1 MPRSKSVVDNHIEEM
16 NLNACLTLDVWPN
29 IKNEPIVNYML
40 ISDSSTFFLESVS
53 TGEQSH
59 DAKWIAQD
67 MGRMIDSL
75 AGKVCGAVTDN
86 TTTNRSAWSI
96 LMKKYVDLFFQGC
109 ASHDGTQLLIKDIF
123 DTTKTKKKKEEVAD
137 YLDKYPFHYLLE
149 FAQQCKDVVSFFSFH
164 HQMEA
169 QTSKSTTDQEPNW
182 LSATS
187 FNAMGFLKGVFQK
200 LKKK

>member
-75 AGKVCGAVTDN
+75 AGK
-86 TTTNRSAWSI
+86 
-96 LMKKYVDLFFQGC
+96 
-109 ASHDGTQLLIKDIF
+109 
-123 DTTKTKKKKEEVAD
+123 
-137 YLDKYPFHYLLE
+137 
-149 FAQQCKDVVSFFSFH
+149 
-164 HQMEA
+164 MEA

>member
-1 MPRSKSVVDNHIEEM
+1 MK
-16 NLNACLTLDVWPN
+16 LNACLTSDAWSN

-40 ISDSSTFFLESVS
+40 ISDYSTFFLESVS

-67 MGRMIDSL
+67 MGRVIDSL

-96 LMKKYVDLFFQGC
+96 LKKKYPDFSSKLKLQKE
-109 ASHDGTQLLIKDIF
+109 QL
-123 DTTKTKKKKEEVAD
+123 TE
-137 YLDKYPFHYLLE
+137 
-149 FAQQCKDVVSFFSFH
+149 
-164 HQMEA
+164 
-169 QTSKSTTDQEPNW
+169 N
-182 LSATS
+182 LSGLVQPAPTRW
-187 FNAMGFLKGVFQK
+187 GFLEGVFRK